1 VLAAPLSVSFAVGE
15 IRMSNPVNREA
26 VAESLITPFTTVVPV
41 PPNRKYEVPANA
53 VSKLAKSPLNV
64 SAAPDSIKFITIA
77 GFALFEFARF
87 KTVAAV
93 NVMEFTPPK
102 VI

>member
-1 VLAAPLSVSFAVGE
+1 VSFAVGE
-15 IRMSNPVNREA
+15 IRTSNPVNREA

-41 PPNRKYEVPANA
+41 PPNRKYDVPANE

-64 SAAPDSIKFITIA
+64 SAAPDSMRFITMA
-77 GFALFEFARF
+77 AFALFELARF
-87 KTVAAV
+87 RTVAAV
-93 NVMEFTPPK
+93 NVIGFTPPK